1 MKCRTPNNKP
11 MQSNPM
17 TQVLPQLRSAARGA
31 MHLSLAAVFSA
42 ALAASAQEY
51 TKVKPYVVSV
61 TPDYV
66 VQPLLTVGDQVPNTS
81 DTNRTFQM
89 IGIPDGLGA
98 YKTDCG
104 NTILFMNQEL
114 GRSVVSQPNVGEM
127 PLRGAFISRL
137 VLDCAAHVVSGEV
150 AYDSVHDESSGTVY
164 PVATTN
170 NATPGFAR
178 FCSGSLSHH
187 EAGLDRPM
195 YFTGEESNGA
205 DTFDGRGGSAVVV
218 YDRELH
224 TLPKLG
230 RIPWENALVRPARTD
245 YTVIMC
251 MEDGPTTPDNQLY
264 MYVGAK
270 DKTPGAS
277 VLSRN
282 GLDTGKL
289 YAFVADAGYPTNEV
303 GYTNGTITGS
313 WVEVPDAA
321 TLTDVELETA
331 SDATGAFGFIRIEDG
346 AWSKKDKNKFYFV
359 TTGNGAGNRLGRLYE
374 VNFDK
379 KNLLGKTTLT
389 MIFNADAVDAA
400 GGDIAFAADNMD
412 VSKDY
417 IMINEDGHSD
427 SRPKYAARAREGSIW
442 RLDLKNGFAAKRV
455 AELNPVGTEIAAGQ
469 TQPPAVPV
477 PGTWETSGI
486 IDASDFFGRDSWLT
500 VVQAHSPTLAP
511 APLTVE
517 DGQLVLLLPSKV
529 RLDGKAEC
537 ND

>member
-1 MKCRTPNNKP
+1 MTKP
-11 MQSNPM
+11 LSSSRIA
-17 TQVLPQLRSAARGA
+17 TRGA
-31 MHLSLAAVFSA
+31 FQLGLAAVCSA

-61 TPDYV
+61 APDYV
-66 VQPLLTVGDQVPNTS
+66 VQPLLTVADQVPNTS
-81 DTNRTFQM
+81 DTNRTYQM

-98 YKTDCG
+98 YRSECG
-104 NTILFMNQEL
+104 DTVLFMNHEL
-114 GRSVVSQPNVGEM
+114 PRATVSQPNVGETA
-127 PLRGAFISRL
+127 LRGAFVSRFI
-137 VLDCAAHVVSGEV
+137 LDREAKVVSGEV
-150 AYDSVHDESSGTVY
+150 AYDTVHDEETGTVY

-178 FCSGSLSHH
+178 FCSGSLSYR
-187 EAGLDRPM
+187 EAGFDRPIF
-195 YFTGEESNGA
+195 FTGEESGGA
-205 DTFDGRGGSAVVV
+205 DTFDGKGGLAAVVF
-218 YDRELH
+218 DRELH

-230 RIPWENALVRPARTD
+230 RFPWENSLARPDAGAW
-245 YTVIMC
+245 TVVMC

-264 MYVGAK
+264 MYVGKK
-270 DKTPGAS
+270 DRTPGTS

-289 YAFVADAGYPTNEV
+289 YAFVADAGYPTNEIS
-303 GYTNGTITGS
+303 YTNGTISGA
-313 WVEVPDAA
+313 WVEMPDADR
-321 TLTDVELETA
+321 LTDVQLEA
-331 SDATGAFGFIRIEDG
+331 AADAAGAFGFIRIEDG

-379 KNLLGKTTLT
+379 KNILGKTTLT
-389 MIFNADAVDAA
+389 MIYNADAVDAA

-412 VSKDY
+412 VSKDFV
-417 IMINEDGHSD
+417 MINEDGHSD

-455 AELNPVGTEIAAGQ
+455 AELNPPGTEIASGQ
-469 TQPPAVPV
+469 SQPPVVPV

-486 IDASDFFGRDSWLT
+486 IDASDFFGRNSWLT
-500 VVQAHSPTLAP
+500 VVQAHGPSLAP

-517 DGQLVLLLPSKV
+517 DGQLVLLLPSKA
-529 RLDGKAEC
+529 RLDDKGESK
-537 ND
+537 D

>member
-1 MKCRTPNNKP
+1 MTNTLPLTP
-11 MQSNPM
+11 
-17 TQVLPQLRSAARGA
+17 SAARGVLQ
-31 MHLSLAAVFSA
+31 LSLAAVFSA
-42 ALAASAQEY
+42 ALAASAQDY

-61 TPDYV
+61 SPDYV
-66 VQPLLTVGDQVPNTS
+66 VQPLLTVGDQVPNTT
-81 DTNRTFQM
+81 DPNRTFQM

-98 YKTDCG
+98 YRSACG
-104 NTILFMNQEL
+104 GTILFLNHEL
-114 GRSVVSQPNVGEM
+114 PRTTVSQPNVGET
-127 PLRGAFISRL
+127 PLRGAFVSRL
-137 VLDCAAHVVSGEV
+137 VLDRAAHVVSGAV
-150 AYDSVHDESSGTVY
+150 AYDAVHDESTGTVY
-164 PVATTN
+164 PVPATN
-170 NATPGFAR
+170 NVTPGFVR
-178 FCSGSLSHH
+178 FCSGSLSFH

-195 YFTGEESNGA
+195 FFTGEESEGTN
-205 DTFDGRGGSAVVV
+205 TFDGRGGSAVVV
-218 YDRELH
+218 FDNELH

-230 RIPWENALVRPARTD
+230 RIPWENALVRPANTAD
-245 YTVIMC
+245 TVIMC

-264 MYVGAK
+264 MYVGTK
-270 DKTPGAS
+270 DKSVGAS
-277 VLSRN
+277 ALSRN

-289 YAFVADAGYPTNEV
+289 YAFVADAGAPTNEIA
-303 GYTNGTITGS
+303 YTNGTISGS
-313 WVEVPDAA
+313 WVEVPNADL
-321 TLTDVELETA
+321 LTDVELEAA
-331 SDATGAFGFIRIEDG
+331 SDAAGAFGFIRIEDG
-346 AWSKKDKNKFYFV
+346 AWSKRDKNKFYFV

-379 KNLLGKTTLT
+379 KNLLGNTTVT
-389 MIFNADAVDAA
+389 MIYNADAIDAA

-412 VSKDY
+412 VSRDY

-442 RLDLKNGFAAKRV
+442 RLDLKNGFAAKRI
-455 AELNPVGTEIAAGQ
+455 AELNPAGTEIASGQ

-500 VVQAHSPTLAP
+500 VVQAHGPSLAP

-529 RLDGKAEC
+529 SLDGKAER

>member
-1 MKCRTPNNKP
+1 
-11 MQSNPM
+11 M
-17 TQVLPQLRSAARGA
+17 TQILPQLRSAASGA
-31 MHLSLAAVFSA
+31 IHLSLAAVFSA

-61 TPDYV
+61 SPDYV

-104 NTILFMNQEL
+104 DTILFMNQEL
-114 GRSVVSQPNVGEM
+114 GRTVVSQPNVNET
-127 PLRGAFISRL
+127 PLRGAFVSRW
-137 VLDCAAHVVSGEV
+137 VLDGAARVMSGEV
-150 AYDSVHDESSGTVY
+150 AYDTVHDEETGTVY

-178 FCSGSLSHH
+178 FCSGSLSYR
-187 EAGLDRPM
+187 EAGFDRPIF
-195 YFTGEESNGA
+195 FTGEESGGA
-205 DTFDGRGGSAVVV
+205 DTFDGKGGLAAVVF
-218 YDRELH
+218 DRELH

-230 RIPWENALVRPARTD
+230 RFPWENSLARPDAGAL
-245 YTVIMC
+245 TVIMC

-264 MYVGAK
+264 MYVGQK
-270 DKTPGAS
+270 DKSPGAT

-289 YAFVADAGYPTNEV
+289 YAFVADAGYPTNEI
-303 GYTNGTITGS
+303 GYTNGSITGK
-313 WVEVPDAA
+313 WAEVPDADL
-321 TLTDVELETA
+321 LTDTQLEAAT
-331 SDATGAFGFIRIEDG
+331 DATGAFGFIRIEDG
-346 AWSKKDKNKFYFV
+346 AWSKRDKNKFYFV

-379 KNLLGKTTLT
+379 KNILGKTTLT

-442 RLDLKNGFAAKRV
+442 RLDLKNGFAAKRI
-455 AELNPVGTEIAAGQ
+455 AELNPPGTEIASGA

-500 VVQAHSPTLAP
+500 VVQAHGPSLAP

-517 DGQLVLLLPSKV
+517 DGQLVLLLPSKA
-529 RLDGKAEC
+529 RLDNKGESK
-537 ND
+537 D

>member
-1 MKCRTPNNKP
+1 MIK
-11 MQSNPM
+11 
-17 TQVLPQLRSAARGA
+17 LPSSIRRATRGLQP
-31 MHLSLAAVFSA
+31 LSLAAVFTA
-42 ALAASAQEY
+42 ALTATAQDY

-61 TPDYV
+61 SPEYV

-98 YKTDCG
+98 YQTECG
-104 NTILFMNQEL
+104 ETILFMNQEL
-114 GRSVVSQPNVGEM
+114 GRTVVSQPNVGEM
-127 PLRGAFISRL
+127 PLRGAFISRW
-137 VLDCAAHVVSGEV
+137 VLDRAARVVSGEV
-150 AYDSVHDESSGTVY
+150 AYDSITDESTGTVY

-170 NATPGFAR
+170 NTAPSFAR
-178 FCSGSLSHH
+178 FCSASLSYQ

-195 YFTGEESNGA
+195 YFTGEESGGA

-230 RIPWENALVRPARTD
+230 RIPWENALVRPSNEKT
-245 YTVIMC
+245 TVIMC

-270 DKTPGAS
+270 DKSTGAS

-289 YAFVADAGYPTNEV
+289 YTFVADAGYPTNEI

-313 WVEVPDAA
+313 WVEVTNAA
-321 TLTDVELETA
+321 ALTDAELETA

-346 AWSKKDKNKFYFV
+346 AWSKRDKNKFYFV

-379 KNLLGKTTLT
+379 KNILGKATLT
-389 MIFNADAVDAA
+389 MIFNADVIEAA
-400 GGDIAFAADNMD
+400 GGDIAFAPDNMD

-427 SRPKYAARAREGSIW
+427 SRSKYAARAREGSIW
-442 RLDLKNGFAAKRV
+442 RLDLKNGFAAKRI
-455 AELNPVGTEIAAGQ
+455 AELNPVGTEIASGA

-500 VVQAHSPTLAP
+500 VVQAHSPSLAP

-529 RLDGKAEC
+529 RLEGKAQH

>member
-1 MKCRTPNNKP
+1 MTKQLPSSRTRATGVV
-11 MQSNPM
+11 Q
-17 TQVLPQLRSAARGA
+17 
-31 MHLSLAAVFSA
+31 LSLAAVFSA

-61 TPDYV
+61 SPEYV

-89 IGIPDGLGA
+89 VGIPDGLGA
-98 YKTDCG
+98 YKTESG
-104 NTILFMNQEL
+104 NTILFINQEL
-114 GRSVVSQPNVGEM
+114 PRATVSQPNVGET
-127 PLRGAFISRL
+127 PLRGAFVSRL
-137 VLDCAAHVVSGEV
+137 VLDREAHVVSGAV
-150 AYDSVHDESSGTVY
+150 AYDTVHDEETGMVY

-178 FCSGSLSHH
+178 FCSGSLSYH

-195 YFTGEESNGA
+195 FFTGEESGGA
-205 DTFDGRGGSAVVV
+205 DTFDGKGGLAAVVF
-218 YDRELH
+218 DRELH

-230 RIPWENALVRPARTD
+230 RFPWENSLVRPANTD
-245 YTVIMC
+245 YTVVMC

-270 DKTPGAS
+270 DKSPGAS

-282 GLDTGKL
+282 GLDTGTL
-289 YAFVADAGYPTNEV
+289 YTFVADVGSPVNEI
-303 GYTNGTITGS
+303 GYTNGTISGS
-313 WVEVPDAA
+313 WVEVPNADL
-321 TLTDVELETA
+321 LTDVQLEAAT
-331 SDATGAFGFIRIEDG
+331 DATGAFGFIRIEDG
-346 AWSKKDKNKFYFV
+346 AWSKRDKNKFYFV
-359 TTGNGAGNRLGRLYE
+359 TTGNGTGNRLGRLYE
-374 VNFDK
+374 VNFDA
-379 KNLLGKTTLT
+379 KNILGRTTLT
-389 MIFNADAVDAA
+389 MIFNADAIDAA

-427 SRPKYAARAREGSIW
+427 SRPKYAARGREGSIW

-455 AELNPVGTEIAAGQ
+455 AELNPPGTEIAAGQ

-486 IDASDFFGRDSWLT
+486 IDASDFFGRDAWLT
-500 VVQAHSPTLAP
+500 VVQAHGPSLAP

-517 DGQLVLLLPSKV
+517 DGQLVLMLPSKV
-529 RLDGKAEC
+529 RLDGKLQH